1 LSASGLVRG
10 SKIAQIAFVVM
21 LGVGITELV
30 VGYLARTVSL
40 LADGI
45 HSISTAIIFFI
56 VFIGLR
62 LSGRSPDG
70 TFHFGYYRVEA
81 LGSLFAAFVLTGFGG
96 FVLFESYNV
105 WIEQRVIV
113 HPEIAIA
120 VASVAIAITGVV
132 SWWSDKASKK
142 YGSTSLGA
150 GGLTGTIDVLSSVGV
165 VISVILSRYFGIF
178 HADSI
183 TGVLIA
189 IAIFVSAYSIFKES
203 SLVLVDACKCGDVVN
218 AVEDIARNIKGVKEV
233 HSIRMRKLGSHMT
246 GDMHIVVE
254 NDMLVKEA
262 DDIATQVEEKIKDKF
277 ESVIDMKVRIES
289 NEAHDRHSKAFE
301 IKTEKSGVAEEVK
314 K

>member
-1 LSASGLVRG
+1 LSNSYLKQG

-21 LGVGITELV
+21 LALGMTELI
-30 VGYLARTVSL
+30 VGSLARTVSL

-45 HSISTAIIFFI
+45 HSISTAVIFLI
-56 VFIGLR
+56 VWIGLR

-81 LGSLFAAFVLTGFGG
+81 LGSLIAAFALTGFGG
-96 FVLFESYNV
+96 FVLFEAYNV
-105 WIEQRVIV
+105 WIEERVIV
-113 HPEIAIA
+113 HPEIAI
-120 VASVAIAITGVV
+120 VVAIIAIVITGVV
-132 SWWSDKASKK
+132 SWRTEKASKE

-165 VISVILSRYFGIF
+165 VVSVILSKYFGIF

-183 TGVLIA
+183 TGILIA

-218 AVEDIARNIKGVKEV
+218 AIEDIARNIKGVKEV

-262 DDIATQVEEKIKDKF
+262 DDIATKVEEKIKDKF
-277 ESVIDMKVRIES
+277 QSVIDIKVRIES
-289 NEAHDRHSKAFE
+289 DEAHNRHSKEFE
-301 IKTEKSGVAEEVK
+301 IKS
-314 K
+314 